1 VELMAERR
9 TLIMGVLN
17 VTPDSFSDGGE
28 YLDTRDAVNRGME
41 LAAQGADIVD
51 VGGES
56 TRPGAERV
64 TPEEEQYRV
73 LPVVSALTAAGVAV
87 SIDTMNASTAI
98 LAVESGAEYINDV
111 SGGLADFFMPRTAAS
126 TGVTYIASHWRGQ
139 SFDMDAKAI
148 YKDAPTDIRRELI
161 NRANALLEAGIAR
174 DKLVLDPGL
183 GFAKTAEHNWQ
194 MLGRMDELMALGYP
208 ILVGASRKRFLT
220 ALLTEDSTL
229 DDRDNASVAVS
240 VLAANAGAWGVRVHD
255 VARTYAA
262 LRASVPSRNIR
273 SMAADTERERRV
285 AQVTR
290 ELAELEFDLD
300 AELAIATEMRREEET
315 RQKVIAALMRQAK
328 VQAEEAAARAE
339 AARLA
344 ALPQGTLGFAVTGNV
359 ATPPG
364 PMTTPVPHDAQEDQ
378 DSRA

>member
-28 YLDTRDAVNRGME
+28 YLDTRDAINRGME

-64 TPEEEQYRV
+64 TPEEEQYRI
-73 LPVVSALTAAGVAV
+73 LPVVSALTAAGVVV

-126 TGVTYIASHWRGQ
+126 TGVTYIASHWRGH
-139 SFDMDAKAI
+139 SNDMETKAI

-194 MLGRMDELMALGYP
+194 MLGRMEELMALGYP

-255 VARTYAA
+255 VPRTFAA

-273 SMAADTERERRV
+273 AMAADTERDLRV

-328 VQAEEAAARAE
+328 MQAQEAAERAE

-344 ALPQGTLGFAVTGNV
+344 ALPRGTTGFDTSTG
-359 ATPPG
+359 AIPSPASQSTP
-364 PMTTPVPHDAQEDQ
+364 D
-378 DSRA
+378 DSRPRA

>member
-28 YLDTRDAVNRGME
+28 YLDTRDAINRGME

-64 TPEEEQYRV
+64 TPEEEQYRI
-73 LPVVSALTAAGVAV
+73 LPVVSALTAAGVVV

-126 TGVTYIASHWRGQ
+126 TGVTYIASHWRGH
-139 SFDMDAKAI
+139 SNDMETKAI

-194 MLGRMDELMALGYP
+194 MLGRMEELMALGYP

-255 VARTYAA
+255 VPRTFAA

-273 SMAADTERERRV
+273 AMAADTERDLRV

-328 VQAEEAAARAE
+328 LQAQEAAERAE

-344 ALPQGTLGFAVTGNV
+344 ALPRGTTGFDTSTG
-359 ATPPG
+359 AIPSPASQSTP
-364 PMTTPVPHDAQEDQ
+364 D
-378 DSRA
+378 DSRPRA

>member
-28 YLDTRDAVNRGME
+28 YLDTRDAIDRGME

-73 LPVVSALTAAGVAV
+73 LPVVSALTAAGVVV

-126 TGVTYIASHWRGQ
+126 TGVTYIASHWRGH
-139 SFDMDAKAI
+139 SNDMETKAI

-255 VARTYAA
+255 VPRTFAA

-273 SMAADTERERRV
+273 AMAADTERDLRV

-328 VQAEEAAARAE
+328 LQAQEAAERAE

-344 ALPQGTLGFAVTGNV
+344 ALPQGTAGFAT
-359 ATPPG
+359 AAIPAKPPAPLETPAPDD
-364 PMTTPVPHDAQEDQ
+364 TRED
-378 DSRA
+378 

>member
-1 VELMAERR
+1 M
-9 TLIMGVLN
+9 
-17 VTPDSFSDGGE
+17 
-28 YLDTRDAVNRGME
+28 DT
-41 LAAQGADIVD
+41 
-51 VGGES
+51 
-56 TRPGAERV
+56 
-64 TPEEEQYRV
+64 
-73 LPVVSALTAAGVAV
+73 
-87 SIDTMNASTAI
+87 
-98 LAVESGAEYINDV
+98 
-111 SGGLADFFMPRTAAS
+111 
-126 TGVTYIASHWRGQ
+126 
-139 SFDMDAKAI
+139 KAI
-148 YKDAPTDIRRELI
+148 YKDAPTDIRRELL

-194 MLGRMDELMALGYP
+194 MLGRMEELMALGYP

-255 VARTYAA
+255 VARTVAA
-262 LRASVPSRNIR
+262 LRASVPSRTIR
-273 SMAADTERERRV
+273 ARAADTERELRV

-315 RQKVIAALMRQAK
+315 RQKVIAALIRQAK
-328 VQAEEAAARAE
+328 LQAQEAADRAE

-344 ALPQGTLGFAVTGNV
+344 ALPQGTTGFAAPAGAPIPPAPM
-359 ATPPG
+359 ATPAPVD
-364 PMTTPVPHDAQEDQ
+364 TPDEKDAG
-378 DSRA
+378 A

>member
-1 VELMAERR
+1 MAERR

-359 ATPPG
+359 STPPG

>member
-344 ALPQGTLGFAVTGNV
+344 ALPQGTMGFAVTGNV

>member
-1 VELMAERR
+1 
-9 TLIMGVLN
+9 
-17 VTPDSFSDGGE
+17 
-28 YLDTRDAVNRGME
+28 
-41 LAAQGADIVD
+41 
-51 VGGES
+51 
-56 TRPGAERV
+56 
-64 TPEEEQYRV
+64 
-73 LPVVSALTAAGVAV
+73 V

>member
-1 VELMAERR
+1 MSERR

-17 VTPDSFSDGGE
+17 VTPDSFSDGGD
-28 YLDTRDAVNRGME
+28 YLDTRDAIDRGME

-64 TPEEEQYRV
+64 TPEEEQFRV
-73 LPVVSALTAAGVAV
+73 MPVVSALTAAGVAV

-98 LAVESGAEYINDV
+98 LAVESGAQFINDV

-126 TGVTYIASHWRGQ
+126 TGVTYIASHWRGH
-139 SFDMDAKAI
+139 SSDMDTKAI
-148 YKDAPTDIRRELI
+148 YKDAPTDIRRELL
-161 NRANALLEAGIAR
+161 NRANALLEAGIER

-194 MLGRMDELMALGYP
+194 MLGRMEELMALGYP

-255 VARTYAA
+255 VARTFAA
-262 LRASVPSRNIR
+262 LRASLPSRNIR
-273 SMAADTERERRV
+273 AMAADTERELRV

-315 RQKVIAALMRQAK
+315 RQKVIAALMRQAER
-328 VQAEEAAARAE
+328 QAQEAAERAE
-339 AARLA
+339 AVRLD
-344 ALPQGTLGFAVTGNV
+344 ALPRGTTGYDTSTG
-359 ATPPG
+359 AIPSPASQSTP
-364 PMTTPVPHDAQEDQ
+364 D
-378 DSRA
+378 DSGSPQ

>member
-1 VELMAERR
+1 MAERR

-28 YLDTRDAVNRGME
+28 YLDTRDAIDRGME
-41 LAAQGADIVD
+41 LAEQGADIVD

-64 TPEEEQYRV
+64 TPEEEQFRV
-73 LPVVSALTAAGVAV
+73 MPVVSALTAAGVAV

-98 LAVESGAEYINDV
+98 LAVESGAQYINDV

-126 TGVTYIASHWRGQ
+126 TGVTYIASHWRGP
-139 SFDMDAKAI
+139 SFDMDTKAI
-148 YKDAPTDIRRELI
+148 YKDAPTDIRRELM

-194 MLGRMDELMALGYP
+194 MLGRMEELMALGYP

-255 VARTYAA
+255 VARTFAA
-262 LRASVPSRNIR
+262 LRASMPSRNIR
-273 SMAADTERERRV
+273 AMAADTERDLRV

-315 RQKVIAALMRQAK
+315 RQKVIAALMRQAEL
-328 VQAEEAAARAE
+328 QAQDAAERAE

-344 ALPQGTLGFAVTGNV
+344 AFPQGTAGFAPPANPE
-359 ATPPG
+359 TPPA
-364 PMTTPVPHDAQEDQ
+364 PMAASAPQDTRQDQ
-378 DSRA
+378 DSRS

>member
-1 VELMAERR
+1 MANRR

-17 VTPDSFSDGGE
+17 VTPDSFSDGGD
-28 YLDTRDAVNRGME
+28 YFDRRDAIDRGME

-64 TPEEEQYRV
+64 TPEEEQFRV
-73 LPVVSALTAAGVAV
+73 MPVVSALSAAGVAV

-98 LAVESGAEYINDV
+98 LAVESGAQYINDV

-126 TGVTYIASHWRGQ
+126 AGVTYIASHWRGH
-139 SFDMDAKAI
+139 SSDMDTKAI
-148 YKDAPTDIRRELI
+148 YKDAPTDIRRELM

-174 DKLVLDPGL
+174 EKLVLDPGL

-194 MLGRMDELMALGYP
+194 MLGRMEELMALGYP

-220 ALLTEDSTL
+220 ALLTEDASI

-255 VARTYAA
+255 VARTHAA
-262 LRASVPSRNIR
+262 LRASVPSRTIR
-273 SMAADTERERRV
+273 ARAADTERELRV

-315 RQKVIAALMRQAK
+315 RQKVIAALVRQAER
-328 VQAEEAAARAE
+328 QAQEAADRAE

-344 ALPQGTLGFAVTGNV
+344 SLPQGTAGFAATAGVPIPPAPM
-359 ATPPG
+359 ATPASTEIP
-364 PMTTPVPHDAQEDQ
+364 DDQ
-378 DSRA
+378 DAGA

>member
-1 VELMAERR
+1 MTERR

-28 YLDTRDAVNRGME
+28 YLDTRDAINRGME

-64 TPEEEQYRV
+64 TPEEEQYRI
-73 LPVVSALTAAGVAV
+73 LPVVSALTAAGVVV

-126 TGVTYIASHWRGQ
+126 TGVTYIASHWRGH
-139 SFDMDAKAI
+139 SNDMETKAI

-194 MLGRMDELMALGYP
+194 MLGRMEELMALGYP

-255 VARTYAA
+255 VPRTFAA

-273 SMAADTERERRV
+273 AMAADTERDLRV

-328 VQAEEAAARAE
+328 LQAQEAAERAE

-344 ALPQGTLGFAVTGNV
+344 ALPRGTTGFDTSTG
-359 ATPPG
+359 AIPSPASQSTPDDSG
-364 PMTTPVPHDAQEDQ
+364 P
-378 DSRA
+378 RA

>member
-1 VELMAERR
+1 MAERR

-126 TGVTYIASHWRGQ
+126 TGVTYIASHWRGH
-139 SFDMDAKAI
+139 SFDMDTKAI

-220 ALLTEDSTL
+220 ALLSEDSTL

-273 SMAADTERERRV
+273 SMATDTERERRV

-300 AELAIATEMRREEET
+300 AELAIAAEMRREEET

-344 ALPQGTLGFAVTGNV
+344 ALPQGTLGFGVTGNV

-364 PMTTPVPHDAQEDQ
+364 PMTTPAPHDAREDP